1 MSNSIRSDRGFSA
14 FHVFMMVVLTVVISV
29 SITAWIILND
39 VFVSEFKPVTL
50 NEIESQALAGKLDEL
65 GVKGLN
71 YDSQNS
77 HVLTPERYNESD
89 EMRVISL
96 TEKEVNALLANN
108 TDLASKLAIDLSEN
122 MASVKFLMPVD
133 EEFPVLGGKT
143 LKVTAG
149 LELHYKNKKP
159 VVIIKGISV
168 WGVPIPSAYLG
179 DIKNVDLVNEFGESG
194 FWKSFSDGLNDL
206 SVQDGVI
213 KINLNK

>member
-39 VFVSEFKPVTL
+39 VFVTEFKPVKL
-50 NEIESQALAGKLDEL
+50 NEIESRALAGKLDEL

-71 YDSQNS
+71 YESQNS
-77 HVLTPERYNESD
+77 HALTPERYHESD

-96 TEKEVNALLANN
+96 TEKEVNSLLANN
-108 TDLASKLAIDLSEN
+108 TDLASKLAIDLSDN
-122 MASVKFLMPVD
+122 MASVKLLMPVD

-143 LKVTAG
+143 LKLTAG
-149 LELHYKNKKP
+149 VELHYKNKKP

-194 FWKSFSDGLNDL
+194 FWKSFADGLNDL

-213 KINLNK
+213 KISLKK